1 VDEQSRHTR
10 WLLVV
15 ALAVQFMVAL
25 DMSVV
30 NVALPD
36 MRSDLGFTPQ
46 GLLWVVN
53 AYALAFGGLLMLG
66 GRLADLLGSRRVL
79 MVGLVLFGVAS
90 LVGGFAG
97 SPGTLIAA
105 RAVQGV
111 GAAALAPV
119 AFALIALAFPAGP
132 ARSRAL
138 GLWGMAGAAGGAVGV
153 LAGGVLTDAA
163 GWRAVMLVNVP
174 IVAFAL
180 VGAVRAGLPGDRGRT
195 GARLDVTGAL
205 LATAGTTLLVLGL
218 VRTSTDAWGSP
229 RTLGTLGAAVLLLT
243 AFVAVELRTGTPL
256 LRPGL
261 LKGRPV
267 LAANL
272 FCLLLS
278 SGQFA
283 SFYFVSLYMQQVL
296 DYGPTAAGIAFLPFS
311 AGVVAGS
318 VIATRTVAA
327 LGPGRLLAL
336 GGVLAA
342 LGLAGFAATARADG
356 SFLYSILGPSLVCS
370 VGVGMCFVPLGT
382 AATTD
387 VAPEE
392 TGMASGLL
400 NSARQV
406 GGSLGLAMLVTVA
419 ARVTGDGHRPADL
432 AAGYSAAFWACAGLL
447 VVAAVVAL
455 LLLPRTSARSA
466 GAAAAEPAAKTTPGT
481 GADAGPDAAVGAGPP
496 AAPVAGPENSQKNFQ
511 GPVDPAGARSTQG

>member
-1 VDEQSRHTR
+1 MDDQSRHTR

-15 ALAVQFMVAL
+15 ALVVQFMVAL

-36 MRSDLGFTPQ
+36 MRGDLGFTPQ

-79 MVGLVLFGVAS
+79 TAGLVLFGAAS
-90 LVGGFAG
+90 LAGGLAQSSG
-97 SPGTLIAA
+97 GLIAA
-105 RAVQGV
+105 RAVQGT

-119 AFALIALAFPAGP
+119 AFALITLAFPAGP

-180 VGAVRAGLPGDRGRT
+180 VGAARSGLRGGTVRT
-195 GARLDVTGAL
+195 GARLDVAGAL

-218 VRTSTDAWGSP
+218 VRTSTDAWGSA
-229 RTLGTLGAAVLLLT
+229 RTLGTLGAAALLLV
-243 AFVAVELRTGTPL
+243 AFVVVELRTANPL

-261 LKGRPV
+261 LTQRPV
-267 LAANL
+267 LTANL

-283 SFYFVSLYMQQVL
+283 AFYFVSLYMQQVL
-296 DYGPTAAGIAFLPFS
+296 DYGPTAAGVAFLPFS

-327 LGPGRLLAL
+327 LGTGRLLAL
-336 GGVLAA
+336 GGILTA
-342 LGLAGFAATARADG
+342 LGMAGFAATARADG

-370 VGVGMCFVPLGT
+370 IGVGMCFVPLGT

-387 VAPEE
+387 VVPEE
-392 TGMASGLL
+392 TGMASGLM

-406 GGSLGLAMLVTVA
+406 GGSLGLAVLVTVA
-419 ARVTGDGHRPADL
+419 ARVTGDGVRPADM
-432 AAGYSAAFWACAGLL
+432 AAGYAAAFWVCAGLL
-447 VVAAVVAL
+447 VVAALVAVV
-455 LLLPRTSARSA
+455 LLPGRGAVPRAA
-466 GAAAAEPAAKTTPGT
+466 GTADPEAAPV
-481 GADAGPDAAVGAGPP
+481 ADPET
-496 AAPVAGPENSQKNFQ
+496 APVAGPDSSQKNFP
-511 GPVDPAGARSTQG
+511 GTVDPAASRSTQG

>member
-1 VDEQSRHTR
+1 MNDPSRQTR
-10 WLLVV
+10 WLLLV
-15 ALAVQFMVAL
+15 ALTVQFMVAL

-36 MRSDLGFTPQ
+36 MRAGLGFTPQ

-66 GRLADLLGSRRVL
+66 GRLADLLGSRPVL
-79 MVGLVLFGVAS
+79 IGGLVLFGAAS
-90 LVGGFAG
+90 LAGGLAG
-97 SPGTLIAA
+97 SPGTLLAA

-119 AFALIALAFPAGP
+119 AFALIAIAFPAGP

-180 VGAVRAGLPGDRGRT
+180 LASLRTGPTAGPAGP
-195 GARLDVTGAL
+195 GARLDVAGAL
-205 LATAGTTLLVLGL
+205 LATCGTTLLVLGL
-218 VRTSTDAWGSP
+218 VGTSAHPWGSA
-229 RTLGTLGAAVLLLT
+229 RTLCTLGAAALLLV
-243 AFVAVELRTGTPL
+243 AFVAVEQRTAHPL

-267 LAANL
+267 LTANL

-283 SFYFVSLYMQQVL
+283 AFYFVSLCLQQVL
-296 DYGPTAAGIAFLPFS
+296 GYGPTAAGIAFLPFS
-311 AGVVAGS
+311 AGVVVGS

-327 LGPGRLLAL
+327 LGTRRLLAL
-336 GGVLAA
+336 GGSLAA
-342 LGLAGFAATARADG
+342 LGIAGFAATARTDG
-356 SFLYSILGPSLVCS
+356 SFLTFVLGPSVVS
-370 VGVGMCFVPLGT
+370 AVGIGMCFVPLGT

-387 VAPEE
+387 VAAGE

-406 GGSLGLAMLVTVA
+406 GGSLGLAVLVTVA
-419 ARVTGDGHRPADL
+419 ARVSGDSSRPADL
-432 AAGYSAAFWACAGLL
+432 VSGYATAFWAAAGLL
-447 VVAAVVAL
+447 AAGTLAAL
-455 LLLPRTSARSA
+455 VLLPRDR
-466 GAAAAEPAAKTTPGT
+466 
-481 GADAGPDAAVGAGPP
+481 GAGTAAPDGAGTATAPVTGP
-496 AAPVAGPENSQKNFQ
+496 AGVPVAGPEDLRTHPA
-511 GPVDPAGARSTQG
+511 GDADPAVPRSARS

>member
-1 VDEQSRHTR
+1 MNDRSRQMR
-10 WLLVV
+10 WLLLV
-15 ALAVQFMVAL
+15 ALTVQFMVAL

-36 MRSDLGFTPQ
+36 VRADLGFTAQ

-66 GRLADLLGSRRVL
+66 GRLADLLGSRPVL
-79 MVGLVLFGVAS
+79 IGGLVLFGAAS
-90 LVGGFAG
+90 LAGGFAG
-97 SPGTLIAA
+97 SPGVLLAA

-119 AFALIALAFPAGP
+119 AFALIAIAFPAGP

-153 LAGGVLTDAA
+153 LAGGVLTDVA

-180 VGAVRAGLPGDRGRT
+180 IASLRTGPTAGPART
-195 GARLDVTGAL
+195 GARLDVAGAL
-205 LATAGTTLLVLGL
+205 LATCGTMLLVLGL
-218 VRTSTDAWGSP
+218 VGTSTHPWGSA
-229 RTLGTLGAAVLLLT
+229 RTLVTLGSAAVLL
-243 AFVAVELRTGTPL
+243 ASFVAVELRTATPL

-267 LAANL
+267 LTANL

-283 SFYFVSLYMQQVL
+283 AFYFVSLYLQQVL
-296 DYGPTAAGIAFLPFS
+296 GYGPTAAGASFLPFCT
-311 AGVVAGS
+311 GVVVGS
-318 VIATRTVAA
+318 VIATRTVAT
-327 LGPGRLLAL
+327 LGTRRLLAI
-336 GGVLAA
+336 GGALAA
-342 LGLAGFAATARADG
+342 LGIAGFAVTARTDG
-356 SFLYSILGPSLVCS
+356 TFLTFVLGPSLVS
-370 VGVGMCFVPLGT
+370 AIGIGMCFVPLGT

-387 VAPEE
+387 VAPGE

-400 NSARQV
+400 NSSRQV
-406 GGSLGLAMLVTVA
+406 GGSLGLAVLVTLAAQAGGDSNRPDDLVA
-419 ARVTGDGHRPADL
+419 GYVTAFWAAAGLL
-432 AAGYSAAFWACAGLL
+432 AAGALAAL
-447 VVAAVVAL
+447 V
-455 LLLPRTSARSA
+455 LLPGTRR
-466 GAAAAEPAAKTTPGT
+466 T
-481 GADAGPDAAVGAGPP
+481 GAESGPG
-496 AAPVAGPENSQKNFQ
+496 AAPVADPETSQKNSGGVVDQ
-511 GPVDPAGARSTQG
+511 GVSRSTQG

>member
-1 VDEQSRHTR
+1 MDGTVAGGSGTEAAARHGR

-15 ALAVQFMVAL
+15 ALTVQFLVSL

-36 MRSDLGFTPQ
+36 IRGDLGFGRD

-66 GRLADLLGSRRVL
+66 GRLADLAGPRRVL
-79 MVGLVLFGVAS
+79 TAGLVLFGLAS
-90 LVGGFAG
+90 LAGGLAW
-97 SPGTLIAA
+97 SPGSLVAA

-119 AFALIALAFPAGP
+119 AFALITLAFPAGP

-180 VGAVRAGLPGDRGRT
+180 AAAAARTGPVGRQRRT
-195 GARLDVTGAL
+195 GARLDLAGAL

-218 VRTSTDAWGSP
+218 VRASDDGWGSAV
-229 RTLGTLGAAVLLLT
+229 TLSTLGAAVLLLA
-243 AFVAVELRTGTPL
+243 AFVAVELRTPSPL

-261 LKGRPV
+261 LRGRPV
-267 LAANL
+267 LTANL
-272 FCLLLS
+272 FCLLLAS
-278 SGQFA
+278 AQFGA
-283 SFYFVSLYMQQVL
+283 FYFVSLYMQLVL
-296 DYGPTAAGIAFLPFS
+296 GYGPTAAGFAFLPFCV
-311 AGVVAGS
+311 GVVAGS
-318 VIATRTVAA
+318 ILATRAVAVLGIRRLMTV
-327 LGPGRLLAL
+327 

-342 LGLAGFAATARADG
+342 LGMGWFAATATVDG
-356 SFLYSILGPSLVCS
+356 SFPASILGPSLLCS
-370 VGVGMCFVPLGT
+370 LGIGLCFVPLGT

-387 VAPEE
+387 VVPGE

-400 NSARQV
+400 NSSRQV
-406 GGSLGLAMLVTVA
+406 GGSLGLAVLVTVA
-419 ARVTGDGHRPADL
+419 AQVTGGGTGVRDL
-432 AAGYSAAFWACAGLL
+432 SAGYAAAFWVAAGLL
-447 VVAAVVAL
+447 
-455 LLLPRTSARSA
+455 
-466 GAAAAEPAAKTTPGT
+466 AAAALAAYVLLPGESRAGGGPVAAQPVAAEPG
-481 GADAGPDAAVGAGPP
+481 GDAA
-496 AAPVAGPENSQKNFQ
+496 
-511 GPVDPAGARSTQG
+511 DR